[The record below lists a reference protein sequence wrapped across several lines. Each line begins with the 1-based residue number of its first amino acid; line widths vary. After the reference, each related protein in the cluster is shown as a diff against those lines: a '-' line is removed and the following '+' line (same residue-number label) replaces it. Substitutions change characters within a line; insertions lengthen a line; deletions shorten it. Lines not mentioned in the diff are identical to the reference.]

1 MQPSL
6 RYTSGAGY
14 IVEYVAVLNL
24 HWSVLFII
32 SFLRSAMGLPKTCAS
47 REKSPFFSRFVTQQ
61 GAISLLIF
69 YPAKLSNLWIVNNF
83 FTNIFWFSFAFFFL
97 FLPIASLPIN
107 DLLKW
112 SESRDLMNR
121 NNREA
126 IIIANVT
133 QNLMNQFLKQNG
145 WVRSMMLQLNKGS
158 HSLN

>member
-32 SFLRSAMGLPKTCAS
+32 SFLRSAMDLPKTCAS
-47 REKSPFFSRFVTQQ
+47 REKSRLFSRFVTQQ

-83 FTNIFWFSFAFFFL
+83 FTNVF
-97 FLPIASLPIN
+97 
-107 DLLKW
+107 
-112 SESRDLMNR
+112 
-121 NNREA
+121 
-126 IIIANVT
+126 
-133 QNLMNQFLKQNG
+133 
-145 WVRSMMLQLNKGS
+145 
-158 HSLN
+158 